1 MIFSTPHC
9 CSSLTLIGAWQALMV
24 HVISI
29 LIFGILIA
37 GVNSPTLVTMYRE
50 MPYLWVI
57 SGERL

>member
-1 MIFSTPHC
+1 
-9 CSSLTLIGAWQALMV
+9 MV

-37 GVNSPTLVTMYRE
+37 GVNSPTLVTMYKD

-57 SGERL
+57 SGEQL